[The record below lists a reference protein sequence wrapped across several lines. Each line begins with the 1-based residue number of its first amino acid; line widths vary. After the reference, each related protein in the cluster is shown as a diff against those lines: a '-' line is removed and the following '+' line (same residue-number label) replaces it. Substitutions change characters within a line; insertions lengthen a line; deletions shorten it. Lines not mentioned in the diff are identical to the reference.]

1 MPADAAPADALLVL
15 DFEKFKRRTT
25 VRRTKRPG
33 HFPYTGCVLDISD
46 AKALRPLYSV
56 GATGGNVLIESRID
70 LADRRLKK
78 RLLAIA

>member
-1 MPADAAPADALLVL
+1 VPADAAPADALLVL

-33 HFPYTGCVLDISD
+33 DFPHAGCVFDISN

-56 GATGGNVLIESRID
+56 GATGGNMLIESSID
-70 LADRRLKK
+70 LANRRLKE